1 MTLLMIQI
9 MSQGSGQSAVSMNQ
23 IIPFLIAMK
32 DEKDDKNTML
42 TLVLMSAAMGGL
54 QDSTGF
60 NSNFNMLLPFALID
74 CESWVE
80 QNFHILIIN
89 SQAGGWALWI
99 SLSLILPFFD
109 TFRRVLPRMAFVL
122 SRRKFHS
129 RQEIFF

>member
-74 CESWVE
+74 CES
-80 QNFHILIIN
+80 
-89 SQAGGWALWI
+89 
-99 SLSLILPFFD
+99 
-109 TFRRVLPRMAFVL
+109 
-122 SRRKFHS
+122 
-129 RQEIFF
+129 